1 MSEQQTT
8 EALAACECGHP
19 VIDHYGGCDFCS
31 CRFTH
36 EMALNAHVE
45 RIVAARLAYPDRS
58 DMNGPAA
65 HEFERR
71 ASIARDHEGNIVGYY
86 FDADLWREVRAR
98 LAAVEAYRQRCAI
111 TRTEPTLAG
120 LTTALRAVV
129 AADPAEWSCRDCGAT
144 GSLSDSVTHRCVVAA
159 VVADPTDTGR

>member
-45 RIVAARLAYPDRS
+45 RIVAARLAVVEALCDEAENPPLHS
-58 DMNGPAA
+58 MIPLGCV
-65 HEFERR
+65 R
-71 ASIARDHEGNIVGYY
+71 AS
-86 FDADLWREVRAR
+86 EVRA
-98 LAAVEAYRQRCAI
+98 
-111 TRTEPTLAG
+111 
-120 LTTALRAVV
+120 ALRAVV

-144 GSLSDSVTHRCVVAA
+144 GSLSDSVTHRCVVA
-159 VVADPTDTGR
+159 VVAADPADTTR